1 MNSEL
6 RQRMLH
12 MEISPPA
19 GVWSLIDRELD
30 EINGDN
36 VIAGKLYDA
45 EISPGRSAWESISDS
60 LEKPMVPTGRRK
72 YKPVLRYLAAAAI
85 TVGIV
90 FSLWLVFRHS
100 PSDAPQ
106 NASVRSAKNQQTLT
120 QDSSHELNTPTE
132 GNPVLEPGSEPG
144 NPSKGTALVKV
155 SAAKHAV
162 AVENRNGFEPLRD
175 EESHPEPLV
184 MAIAEDLPRK
194 PEFDDLS
201 LVAADD
207 QYMTMMNANGRLVK
221 IPVQLAHLAPRFQ
234 NKPFDENFYEIM
246 FNEGS
251 YWKETFDLW
260 RQNLA
265 TNPSM
270 NGDVFSSVIALLKS
284 VED

>member
-1 MNSEL
+1 
-6 RQRMLH
+6 
-12 MEISPPA
+12 
-19 GVWSLIDRELD
+19 
-30 EINGDN
+30 
-36 VIAGKLYDA
+36 
-45 EISPGRSAWESISDS
+45 
-60 LEKPMVPTGRRK
+60 
-72 YKPVLRYLAAAAI
+72 
-85 TVGIV
+85 
-90 FSLWLVFRHS
+90 
-100 PSDAPQ
+100 
-106 NASVRSAKNQQTLT
+106 
-120 QDSSHELNTPTE
+120 
-132 GNPVLEPGSEPG
+132 
-144 NPSKGTALVKV
+144 
-155 SAAKHAV
+155 
-162 AVENRNGFEPLRD
+162 
-175 EESHPEPLV
+175 